1 MNKLKQLSS
10 WAAKK
15 LRVGWAYLPNKG
27 KQTAFT
33 LAEVLITI
41 TIIGVVAAMTI
52 PNLLSDV
59 NQRKYNSVSGNFQR
73 KLGEALRVM
82 NGQNTLRGYNDTKD
96 FVAEL
101 GKNIKILKVCDK
113 VEDCFPAK
121 FRKSDDT
128 FLESSTLKDSTALGR
143 SKYGTKTVGV
153 QFMNGV
159 RAIIAYNPFYTLQDN
174 GEIVKFTKD
183 TENKTVKMTTDVI
196 SMLFDVSEDD
206 NNKLGEDI
214 LQLNMSLGGAESEL
228 VQVGPYKIKII
239 GTDYTYVD
247 CSSTTRTTE
256 TTNYCGKGTMAKD
269 YWAGARKACDE
280 QGMTLP
286 DKDKLKEIYDA
297 GMISGGTPRSN
308 WYYSSSED
316 SPSHVYYLD
325 FSSGSIYLHNARHTQ
340 YNILCVA
347 N

>member
-1 MNKLKQLSS
+1 MKTF
-10 WAAKK
+10 KK
-15 LRVGWAYLPNKG
+15 G
-27 KQTAFT
+27 FT

-52 PNLLSDV
+52 PNLMSDV

-82 NGQNTLRGYNDTKD
+82 NGQNTLRGYTDTKD
-96 FVAEL
+96 FVSEL
-101 GKNIKILKVCDK
+101 GKNIKILKVCDT
-113 VEDCFPAK
+113 VTDCFPTK

-159 RAIIAYNPFYTLQDN
+159 RAIIAYNPFYTLQSN
-174 GEIVKFTKD
+174 GDIVKFTKD
-183 TENKTVKMTTDVI
+183 NENKTVKMTKDVI

-239 GTDYTYVD
+239 GTDYGYID
-247 CSSTTRTTE
+247 CSSPTHTAE
-256 TTNYCGKGTMAKD
+256 TLASCGFSTGATD
-269 YWAGARKACDE
+269 YWVGAKKKCE
-280 QGMTLP
+280 SFGLELP
-286 DKDKLKEIYDA
+286 DNDTLKAIYDK
-297 GMISGGTPRSN
+297 GLEVGGTPRSGI
-308 WYYSSSED
+308 YFSSSVQEG
-316 SPSHVYYLD
+316 SNYVYQFD
-325 FSSGSIYLHNARHTQ
+325 FSNGSAGTYNVVWRQHHNVMC
-340 YNILCVA
+340 IEK
-347 N
+347 

>member
-1 MNKLKQLSS
+1 M
-10 WAAKK
+10 AK
-15 LRVGWAYLPNKG
+15 RFG
-27 KQTAFT
+27 FT

-41 TIIGVVAAMTI
+41 TIIGVVAAITI
-52 PNLLSDV
+52 PNLLSDI

-82 NGQNTLRGYNDTKD
+82 NGQNTLRGYADTKD

-121 FRKSDDT
+121 FRKSNDT
-128 FLESSTLKDSTALGR
+128 FLESSTLKDSTALGKA
-143 SKYGTKTVGV
+143 SYGTKTVGL

-159 RAIIAYNPFYTLQDN
+159 RAIIAYNPFYKLQDN

-228 VQVGPYKIKII
+228 VQVGPYKIKDI
-239 GTDYTYVD
+239 GTDYTYFD
-247 CSSTTRTTE
+247 CSSTTNTVETLKYCSNGTSTT
-256 TTNYCGKGTMAKD
+256 D
-269 YWAGARKACDE
+269 YWAGAQKACSDI
-280 QGMTLP
+280 GMKLP
-286 DKDKLKEIYDA
+286 DQNTLKAIYDE
-297 GMISGGTPRSN
+297 GLISGGTPRSGCYWTTTTN
-308 WYYSSSED
+308 SSDNPYCQAFSSSRC
-316 SPSHVYYLD
+316 
-325 FSSGSIYLHNARHTQ
+325 SSSRTSADNRA
-340 YNILCVA
+340 LCVA